1 MKGQQEPPFGVQHF
15 GQIISQSSGS
25 RVSHPLK
32 WRKRTVILRSDVGAD
47 EGGGGRLHDLDDS
60 WNPSRAYAKR
70 ASRSTLYHSLVAMD
84 VASRTR
90 FKLDMHCSSTEGA
103 RM

>member
-1 MKGQQEPPFGVQHF
+1 M
-15 GQIISQSSGS
+15 
-25 RVSHPLK
+25 R
-32 WRKRTVILRSDVGAD
+32 
-47 EGGGGRLHDLDDS
+47 GGRLHDLDDS
-60 WNPSRAYAKR
+60 WNPSMAYAKR
-70 ASRSTLYHSLVAMD
+70 ASRRTLYHSLVAMD